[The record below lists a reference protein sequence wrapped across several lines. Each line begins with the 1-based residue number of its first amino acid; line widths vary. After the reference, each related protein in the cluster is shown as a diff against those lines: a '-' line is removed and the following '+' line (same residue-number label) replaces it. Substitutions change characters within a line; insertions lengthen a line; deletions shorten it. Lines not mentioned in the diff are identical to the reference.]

1 MSTMVQAARARGAR
15 PVLLTPVAALTCSGG
30 TATKNRGFVNE
41 TYVVGSATG
50 APVVGL
56 RSLSVSL
63 HNGLR
68 FCPHNGDFGSG
79 NR

>member
-1 MSTMVQAARARGAR
+1 
-15 PVLLTPVAALTCSGG
+15 VLLTPVAALTCSGG
-30 TATKNRGFVNE
+30 TATRNRGFVNE

-50 APVVGL
+50 APVVDL